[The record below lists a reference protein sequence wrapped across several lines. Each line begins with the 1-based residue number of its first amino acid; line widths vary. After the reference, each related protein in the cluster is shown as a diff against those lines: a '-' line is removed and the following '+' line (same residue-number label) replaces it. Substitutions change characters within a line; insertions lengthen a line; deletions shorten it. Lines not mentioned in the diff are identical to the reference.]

1 MQLVLAR
8 IIEPTSKIDTIRVLG
23 SLGLDAPSNTGIH
36 RCLKRVIANKYRDVV
51 SRCCFGQATAKS
63 LSLLLYDVTTLYF
76 EVQKEDDYRKS
87 GLSKERKLEP
97 QITIG
102 LLVARDGF

>member
-1 MQLVLAR
+1 MSPQ
-8 IIEPTSKIDTIRVLG
+8 S
-23 SLGLDAPSNTGIH
+23 
-36 RCLKRVIANKYRDVV
+36 
-51 SRCCFGQATAKS
+51 CCFEQAKS

-97 QITIG
+97 QITIWAFG
-102 LLVARDGF
+102 